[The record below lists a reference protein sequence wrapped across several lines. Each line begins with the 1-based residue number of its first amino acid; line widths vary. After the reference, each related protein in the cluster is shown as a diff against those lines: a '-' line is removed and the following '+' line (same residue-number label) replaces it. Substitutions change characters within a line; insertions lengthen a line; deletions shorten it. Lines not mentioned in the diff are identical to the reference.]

1 MQRSVRE
8 LWNPW
13 TTAFLSTDVAASAT
27 DPPLDHPPVAGASPF
42 LIASVWERDADG
54 SVQQVALRAAERL
67 PIPPR

>member
-13 TTAFLSTDVAASAT
+13 ATAFLSADVAASAA
-27 DPPLDHPPVAGASPF
+27 DLPLDRPPVAGASHS

-54 SVQQVALRAAERL
+54 SVQQIALGSAE
-67 PIPPR
+67 PHTIPPR